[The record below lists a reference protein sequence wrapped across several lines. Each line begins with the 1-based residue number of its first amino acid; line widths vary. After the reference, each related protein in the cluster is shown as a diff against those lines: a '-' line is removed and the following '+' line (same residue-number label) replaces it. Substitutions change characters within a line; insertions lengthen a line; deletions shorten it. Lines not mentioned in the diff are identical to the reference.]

1 MDHIIPK
8 ICTASAK
15 VNMKHVLK
23 EQNLH
28 VNFWN
33 RTNAS
38 KIGDYPLND
47 NKNRNKSLKNR
58 KKLLKKNLHVNFL
71 KRTNNFIQK

>member
-1 MDHIIPK
+1 MAFYILLQ

-58 KKLLKKNLHVNFL
+58 KKTSKKKLTCELLEKN
-71 KRTNNFIQK
+71 K